1 MRSHCFR
8 TSFAPGSNEQSM
20 RGELKTI
27 APLIACEQTAN
38 REPTGIT
45 SEWRSAGS
53 FGGTVRRRP
62 LAPILVLA
70 VLCYAFPARA
80 AETTPIECGVNED
93 RVWVYDSLDS
103 FDVALKLKCGEQ
115 VEIIGREKG
124 YVKIRTSS
132 GKEGYVPE
140 KALPQPL
147 EREGNN
153 QNSSEAQAGRQD
165 GPQSVAAA
173 AAHAKTSS
181 SSATGPAAKPVEHPA
196 TSVSQTSPM
205 AGPPAPAR
213 ESGEVASSTVQTSA
227 SPAETNSSTAA
238 AKDASNQEKTKPQP
252 IPAHPQAKPATY
264 SAAHSTTRPSD
275 SANAGSKTASAG
287 QSKTKSPPTNA
298 AAASTKGTAG
308 KTSSTKSVSVSNAT
322 VAAPAPASTAPS
334 KIELASNLPSG
345 SPASSNGSV
354 HAVASPRDPDEEE
367 EPVVKPIENN
377 EACRIYFSAYGLSPS
392 QYKWMSRNRGKSFP
406 GICPAPAPAMVDF
419 VVIFTHDADFYNG
432 TMPTPIHTDKNGFSD
447 FTPLTTVD
455 SAVVSPSEA
464 DKNRREYVWVFHTKR
479 GTFDPAK
486 FSPKRR
492 PLFSTAESNKFGT
505 AAGGRS
511 AEDAL
516 RFIEQHGVDR

>member
-8 TSFAPGSNEQSM
+8 TPFAPGSNEQSM
-20 RGELKTI
+20 RGKLKPI
-27 APLIACEQTAN
+27 APLMTYKQTAN
-38 REPTGIT
+38 RKTTGIT
-45 SEWRSAGS
+45 NERRGAGR
-53 FGGTVRRRP
+53 FGGTVRTP
-62 LAPILVLA
+62 VASTLVLA
-70 VLCYAFPARA
+70 VLCCAFPSQA
-80 AETTPIECGVNED
+80 AETTPIKCGANED
-93 RVWVYDSLDS
+93 RVWVYDSLSS

-140 KALPQPL
+140 KAVPKPP
-147 EREGNN
+147 ETEGNN
-153 QNSSEAQAGRQD
+153 QNSGEAQAGRQD

-173 AAHAKTSS
+173 ARARIS
-181 SSATGPAAKPVEHPA
+181 SSAPSPAAKPVERSSA
-196 TSVSQTSPM
+196 SVSQPSPI
-205 AGPPAPAR
+205 AEPTAPAR
-213 ESGEVASSTVQTSA
+213 ESGEVASSTAHTSA
-227 SPAETNSSTAA
+227 GPAETNSSNAA
-238 AKDASNQEKTKPQP
+238 AKDASSQEKTKTQP
-252 IPAHPQAKPATY
+252 IPANSQAKPVTY
-264 SAAHSTTRPSD
+264 SPAHSTTRPTD
-275 SANAGSKTASAG
+275 AANAGSKTASS
-287 QSKTKSPPTNA
+287 QSKTKSAPRNGA
-298 AAASTKGTAG
+298 ATSTKVTAG

-334 KIELASNLPSG
+334 KIELAGNLSSS
-345 SPASSNGSV
+345 SPASNGSV
-354 HAVASPRDPDEEE
+354 HTVASSRDPDEEE
-367 EPVVKPIENN
+367 EPLVKPIENN

-419 VVIFTHDADFYNG
+419 VVIFTHDANFYNG

-516 RFIEQHGVDR
+516 RFIERRGVDR